1 MASVSKKT
9 QGVLYILTAAFGFS
23 VMTLFV
29 KLAGD
34 LPAFQKSFF
43 RNFVTLLFIVAMMVR
58 DRVNPIPEKKN
69 IPDLLGRS
77 FFGTVGLLFNFY
89 AQQAVAVLCDSV
101 LGFSAR

>member
-1 MASVSKKT
+1 MASISKKT
-9 QGVLYILTAAFGFS
+9 QGILYILTAAFGFS

-29 KLAGD
+29 KLAGA

-69 IPDLLGRS
+69 IPDLLS
-77 FFGTVGLLFNFY
+77 FYIDIDLICPQLFIM
-89 AQQAVAVLCDSV
+89 
-101 LGFSAR
+101 